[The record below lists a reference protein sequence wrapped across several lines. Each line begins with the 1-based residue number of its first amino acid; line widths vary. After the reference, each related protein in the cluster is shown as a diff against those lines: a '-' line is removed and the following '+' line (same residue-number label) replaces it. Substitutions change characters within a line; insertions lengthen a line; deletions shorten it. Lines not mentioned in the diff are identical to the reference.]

1 MNFSPRPFVNWK
13 HNWRQVTEI
22 TGPDVGRDEVMSE
35 TISEY
40 FEFWDHIK
48 ITFNKKKNRYHF
60 QFLTLH
66 IILY

>member
-13 HNWRQVTEI
+13 RNWRQVTENY
-22 TGPDVGRDEVMSE
+22 GPGRDEVMSE

-48 ITFNKKKNRYHF
+48 ITFKKKNRYHF